1 MIGFLKR
8 FLSAILNGL
17 RGRAGRILLKL
28 AGIFFVIGAT
38 GFAIAYFTTDIP
50 DPNEYVN
57 SQATIIQYAD
67 GDEIGRIGAQN
78 RTSLPLAR
86 IPLDLRHAVLAAE
99 DKNFYSQGAFNPI
112 AILRGAINTAL
123 GRGLQGGSTITQQY
137 AKTAFLT
144 ADRTIQRKIIELIIA
159 IKLEN
164 QLSKD
169 QILENYLNTI
179 YFGRAAYG
187 VETASQ
193 VYFGRSVDQL
203 TIPQAAVLASI
214 LRSPGYYDPDYRE
227 GNKERLEARYKY
239 VLNNMVSEGWLE
251 EADAERFK
259 EKLPGIR
266 PRLSTGQLAGNKGH
280 LIEAVRKELN
290 TIGFP
295 DEQLL
300 IGGLIV
306 RTTLEKN
313 AQLAAEAAVFNQA
326 PKKAPDNLHIGLVSI
341 RPGTGEIV
349 AMYGGKD
356 YLQRQL
362 NDATQGITQA
372 GSTFKPFALIA
383 ALEQGISLSSL
394 WNGNGPLIFD
404 DFNGRPYEVSN
415 YGNKS
420 FGDVSLLRA
429 SASSINTVYVPL
441 GIKVGV
447 DKVIEAARRAGIPD
461 SVAMVASPSVVLG
474 VPSPRV
480 IDVAN
485 AYATFAANGVR
496 SKPFLVKE
504 VLGPNKGILY
514 QSRIETEQVFDESV
528 MADLNYAL
536 GEVVRAGTASSA
548 LRGFGRPAAGKTG
561 TSQSN
566 ASAWFSGYTPQ
577 LATSIAF
584 YRDDATQSLNGIGG
598 LTSVTGGSF
607 PARIWNAYMKV
618 ALKGQP
624 KLDFLPPANIGGAE
638 AFPIPNPVP
647 TIAPVDAAN
656 WCSTAD
662 LEGVNKDLKEFCTK
676 ALKKYLVPTPSN
688 G

>member
-1 MIGFLKR
+1 MEWLHKRGAR
-8 FLSAILNGL
+8 FLI
-17 RGRAGRILLKL
+17 RI
-28 AGIFFVIGAT
+28 GGFFFLIGAT
-38 GFAIAYFTTDIP
+38 AFAIAYFTTDVP

-57 SQATIIQYAD
+57 SQATVIQYAN
-67 GDEIGRIGAQN
+67 GDEVGRIGAQN
-78 RTSLPLAR
+78 RTIIPLAR

-99 DKNFYSQGAFNPI
+99 DKSFYSQGAFNPI

-144 ADRTIQRKIIELIIA
+144 PDRTIQRKIIELIIA

-169 QILENYLNTI
+169 QIFENYLNTI
-179 YFGRAAYG
+179 YFGRGAYG
-187 VETASQ
+187 VETGAQ
-193 VYFGRSVDQL
+193 VYFGRSADQL
-203 TIPQAAVLASI
+203 SVPQAAVLASI

-227 GNKERLEARYKY
+227 GNKARLEARYKY
-239 VLNNMVSEGWLE
+239 VINNMLGEGWIE
-251 EADAERFK
+251 KAQAERYLK
-259 EKLPGIR
+259 KVPAIR

-290 TIGFP
+290 SLGFP
-295 DEQLL
+295 DEQLM

-306 RTTLEKN
+306 RTTLEKD
-313 AQLAAEAAVFNQA
+313 AQVAAEAAVFNEA

-356 YLQRQL
+356 YLKRQL

-383 ALEQGISLSSL
+383 ALEQGISLSSV
-394 WNGNGPLIFD
+394 WNGDGPKIFD
-404 DFNGRPYEVSN
+404 DGIGRPYEVSN
-415 YGNKS
+415 YGDKS
-420 FGDVSLLRA
+420 FGDLTLLKA
-429 SASSINTVYVPL
+429 TASSINTIYVPL
-441 GIKVGV
+441 GIKVGA
-447 DKVIEAARRAGIPD
+447 DKVIDAARRAGIPET
-461 SVAMVASPSVVLG
+461 VAMVPSPSVVLG
-474 VPSPRV
+474 VASPRV

-485 AYATFAANGVR
+485 SFATFAANGVR
-496 SKPFLVKE
+496 AKPFMVKE
-504 VLGPNKGILY
+504 VLGANKGVLY
-514 QSRIETEQVFDESV
+514 QARVETEQVFDEAV

-536 GEVVRAGTASSA
+536 GEVVRAGTASAA
-548 LRGFGRPAAGKTG
+548 LRDFGRPAAGKTG

-598 LTSVTGGSF
+598 LNSVTGGSF
-607 PARIWNAYMKV
+607 PARIWSAYMKG

-624 KLDFLPPANIGGAE
+624 ELDFAPPSAIGGTTSA
-638 AFPIPNPVP
+638 PIPDPVP
-647 TIAPVDAAN
+647 TISPAAAAT
-656 WCSTAD
+656 WCQTAN
-662 LEGVNKDLKEFCTK
+662 LEGTNKDLKDFCEK
-676 ALKKYLVPTPSN
+676 ALKKYLSR
-688 G
+688 

>member
-1 MIGFLKR
+1 MNWLRKRGAR
-8 FLSAILNGL
+8 FLIRVG
-17 RGRAGRILLKL
+17 GF
-28 AGIFFVIGAT
+28 FFVIGAT
-38 GFAIAYFTTDIP
+38 AFAIAYFTTDVP

-57 SQATIIQYAD
+57 SQATVIQYAD
-67 GDEIGRIGAQN
+67 GDEVGRIGAQN
-78 RTSLPLAR
+78 RTIIPLAR
-86 IPLDLRHAVLAAE
+86 IPVDLRHAVLAAE
-99 DKNFYSQGAFNPI
+99 DKSFYSQGAFNPI

-144 ADRTIQRKIIELIIA
+144 PDRTIQRKIIELIIA

-169 QILENYLNTI
+169 QIFENYLNTI
-179 YFGRAAYG
+179 YFGRGAYG
-187 VETASQ
+187 VETGAQ
-193 VYFGRSVDQL
+193 VYFGRSADQL
-203 TIPQAAVLASI
+203 TIPQAAVLAAI

-239 VLNNMVSEGWLE
+239 VINNMLDEGWVE
-251 EADAERFK
+251 KADADRYLK
-259 EKLPGIR
+259 RVPAIR

-290 TIGFP
+290 ALGFP
-295 DEQLL
+295 DEQLM

-306 RTTLEKN
+306 RTTLEKD
-313 AQLAAEAAVFNQA
+313 AQVAAEAAVFNQA

-356 YLQRQL
+356 YLERQL

-383 ALEQGISLSSL
+383 ALEQGIPLSSI
-394 WNGNGPLIFD
+394 WDGDGPKIFD
-404 DFNGRPYEVSN
+404 DGIGRPYEVSN
-415 YGNKS
+415 YGDKS
-420 FGDVSLLRA
+420 FGKISLLQA

-441 GIKVGV
+441 GMKVGT
-447 DKVIEAARRAGIPD
+447 DKVIDAARRAGIPE
-461 SVAMVASPSVVLG
+461 SVAMVSTPSVVLG
-474 VPSPRV
+474 VASPRV

-485 AYATFAANGVR
+485 SFATFAANGVR
-496 SKPFLVKE
+496 AKPFMVKE
-504 VLGPNKGILY
+504 VLGANKGVLY
-514 QSRIETEQVFDESV
+514 QARIETEQVFDEAV

-536 GEVVRAGTASSA
+536 GEVVRAGTATSA
-548 LRGFGRPAAGKTG
+548 LRNFGRPAAGKTG

-607 PARIWNAYMKV
+607 PARIWNAYMKA

-624 KLDFLPPANIGGAE
+624 KLDFTPPTNIGGTE
-638 AFPIPNPVP
+638 AITLPDPVP
-647 TIAPVDAAN
+647 TIAPATAAA
-656 WCSTAD
+656 WCQTAD
-662 LEGVNKDLKEFCTK
+662 LEGTNKDLKDFCEK
-676 ALKKYLVPTPSN
+676 ALKKYLPN
-688 G
+688 Q

>member
-1 MIGFLKR
+1 MDW
-8 FLSAILNGL
+8 L
-17 RGRAGRILLKL
+17 RGRGSRFFIRI
-28 AGIFFVIGAT
+28 GGFFFLIGAT
-38 GFAIAYFTTDIP
+38 AFAIAYFTTDVP

-57 SQATIIQYAD
+57 SQATVIQYAN
-67 GDEIGRIGAQN
+67 GDEVGRIGAQN
-78 RTSLPLAR
+78 RTIIPLAR

-99 DKNFYSQGAFNPI
+99 DKGFYSQGAFNPL
-112 AILRGAINTAL
+112 AIIRGAINTAL

-144 ADRTIQRKIIELIIA
+144 PDRTIQRKIIELIIA

-169 QILENYLNTI
+169 QIFENYLNTI
-179 YFGRAAYG
+179 YFGRGAYG
-187 VETASQ
+187 VETGAQ
-193 VYFGRSVDQL
+193 VYFGRSADQL

-214 LRSPGYYDPDYRE
+214 LRSPGYYDPDYRD
-227 GNKERLEARYKY
+227 GNKARLEARYKY
-239 VLNNMVSEGWLE
+239 VINNMLGEGWIE
-251 EADAERFK
+251 KAQAEK
-259 EKLPGIR
+259 YLKKLPTIR

-290 TIGFP
+290 ALGFA
-295 DEQLL
+295 DEQLM
-300 IGGLIV
+300 IGGLVI
-306 RTTLEKN
+306 RTTLEKD
-313 AQLAAEAAVFNQA
+313 AQVAAEAAVFNQA

-383 ALEQGISLSSL
+383 ALEQGISLASV
-394 WNGNGPLIFD
+394 WNGDGPKIFD
-404 DFNGRPYEVSN
+404 DGIGRPYEVSN
-415 YGNKS
+415 YGDKS
-420 FGDVSLLRA
+420 FGDLTLLKA
-429 SASSINTVYVPL
+429 TASSINTIYVPL
-441 GIKVGV
+441 GIKVGA
-447 DKVIEAARRAGIPD
+447 DKVIDAARRAGIPD
-461 SVAMVASPSVVLG
+461 TVAMVPSPSVVLG
-474 VPSPRV
+474 VASPRV

-485 AYATFAANGVR
+485 SFATFAANGVR
-496 SKPFLVKE
+496 AKPFMVKE
-504 VLGPNKGILY
+504 VLGPNKGVLY
-514 QSRIETEQVFDESV
+514 QARVETEQVFDENV

-548 LRGFGRPAAGKTG
+548 LRDFGRPAAGKTG

-598 LTSVTGGSF
+598 LNSVTGGSF
-607 PARIWNAYMKV
+607 PARIWNAYMKA

-624 KLDFLPPANIGGAE
+624 ELDFAPPSHIGGTDP
-638 AFPIPNPVP
+638 FKIPDPVP
-647 TIAPVDAAN
+647 TISPSAAAT
-656 WCSTAD
+656 WCQSAD
-662 LEGVNKDLKEFCTK
+662 LEGTNKDLRDFCEK
-676 ALKKYLVPTPSN
+676 ALKKYLSR
-688 G
+688 

>member
-1 MIGFLKR
+1 MEWLK
-8 FLSAILNGL
+8 S
-17 RGRAGRILLKL
+17 RGARILLKV
-28 AGIFFVIGAT
+28 GGFFFLVGAT
-38 GFAIAYFTTDIP
+38 AFTIAYFTTDIP

-57 SQATIIQYAD
+57 SQATVIQYAN
-67 GDEIGRIGAQN
+67 GDEVGRIGAQN
-78 RTSLPLAR
+78 RTIIPLAR
-86 IPLDLRHAVLAAE
+86 IPQDLRRAVLAAE
-99 DKNFYSQGAFNPI
+99 DKSFYSQGAFNPL

-144 ADRTIQRKIIELIIA
+144 PDRTIQRKIIELIIA

-169 QILENYLNTI
+169 QIFENYLNTI
-179 YFGRAAYG
+179 YFGRGAYG
-187 VETASQ
+187 VETGAQ
-193 VYFGRSVDQL
+193 VYFGRSADQL

-214 LRSPGYYDPDYRE
+214 LRSPGFYDPEFRE
-227 GNKERLEARYKY
+227 GNKERLVARYKY
-239 VLNNMVSEGWLE
+239 VLNNMEGEGWLSKE
-251 EADAERFK
+251 DAERYK
-259 EKLPGIR
+259 EKLPSIR

-290 TIGFP
+290 ALGFA
-295 DEQLL
+295 DEQLM
-300 IGGLIV
+300 IGGLVV
-306 RTTLEKN
+306 RTTLEKD
-313 AQLAAEAAVFNQA
+313 AQIAAEAAVFSQA
-326 PKKAPDNLHIGLVSI
+326 PKKAPDNLHIGLISI

-356 YLQRQL
+356 YLERQL

-383 ALEQGISLSSL
+383 ALEQGISLASV

-404 DFNGRPYEVSN
+404 DFIGRPYEVSN

-420 FGDVSLLRA
+420 FGDTSLLKA
-429 SASSINTVYVPL
+429 SALSINTIYVPL

-447 DKVIEAARRAGIPD
+447 DKVIDAARRAGIPD

-485 AYATFAANGVR
+485 SYATFAANGVR
-496 SKPFLVKE
+496 AKPFMVKE

-514 QSRIETEQVFDESV
+514 QSRIETEQVFDEEV

-548 LRGFGRPAAGKTG
+548 LRNFGRPAAGKTG

-607 PARIWNAYMKV
+607 PARIWNAYMKA

-624 KLDFLPPANIGGAE
+624 KLDFPAPTFIGGSE
-638 AFPIPNPVP
+638 PFPIPNPVP
-647 TIAPVDAAN
+647 TIAPADAAR

-662 LEGVNKDLKEFCTK
+662 LEGTNKDLKEFCSK
-676 ALKKYLVPTPSN
+676 ALKKYLVPQN
-688 G
+688 

>member
-1 MIGFLKR
+1 MEWLK
-8 FLSAILNGL
+8 S
-17 RGRAGRILLKL
+17 RGARILLKV
-28 AGIFFVIGAT
+28 GGFFFIIGAT
-38 GFAIAYFTTDIP
+38 AFTIAYFTTDIP
-50 DPNEYVN
+50 DPNEFVN
-57 SQATIIQYAD
+57 SQATVIQYAN
-67 GDEIGRIGAQN
+67 GDEVGRIGAQN
-78 RTSLPLAR
+78 RTIIPLAR
-86 IPLDLRHAVLAAE
+86 IPQDLRRAVLAAE
-99 DKNFYSQGAFNPI
+99 DKSFYSQGAFNPL

-144 ADRTIQRKIIELIIA
+144 PDRTIQRKIIELIIA

-169 QILENYLNTI
+169 QIFENYLNTI
-179 YFGRAAYG
+179 YFGRGAYG
-187 VETASQ
+187 VETGSQ
-193 VYFGRSVDQL
+193 VYFGRSADQL

-214 LRSPGYYDPDYRE
+214 LRSPGFYDPDFRE
-227 GNKERLEARYKY
+227 GNKERLIARYKY
-239 VLNNMVSEGWLE
+239 VLNNMEGEGWLSKE
-251 EADAERFK
+251 DAERYK
-259 EKLPGIR
+259 EKLPSIR

-290 TIGFP
+290 ALGFA
-295 DEQLL
+295 DEQLM
-300 IGGLIV
+300 IGGLVI
-306 RTTLEKN
+306 RTTLEKD
-313 AQLAAEAAVFNQA
+313 AQIAAEAAVFNQA
-326 PKKAPDNLHIGLVSI
+326 PKKAPDNLHIGLISI

-349 AMYGGKD
+349 AMYGGRD
-356 YLQRQL
+356 YLERQL

-383 ALEQGISLSSL
+383 ALEQGISLSSV

-404 DFNGRPYEVSN
+404 DFIGRPYEVSN

-420 FGDVSLLRA
+420 FGDTTLLRA
-429 SASSINTVYVPL
+429 SALSINTVYVPL

-485 AYATFAANGVR
+485 SYATFAANGVR
-496 SKPFLVKE
+496 AKPFMVKE

-514 QSRIETEQVFDESV
+514 QARIQTEQVFDEAV

-548 LRGFGRPAAGKTG
+548 LRNFGRPAAGKTG

-607 PARIWNAYMKV
+607 PARIWNAYMKA

-624 KLDFLPPANIGGAE
+624 KLDFPAPAFIGGAE
-638 AFPIPNPVP
+638 PFPIPNPVT
-647 TIAPVDAAN
+647 TIAPADAAR

-662 LEGVNKDLKEFCTK
+662 LEGTNKDLKDFCAK
-676 ALKKYLVPTPSN
+676 ALKKYLVPQN
-688 G
+688 

>member
-1 MIGFLKR
+1 MDW
-8 FLSAILNGL
+8 L
-17 RGRAGRILLKL
+17 RGRGSRFFIRI
-28 AGIFFVIGAT
+28 GGFFFLIGAT
-38 GFAIAYFTTDIP
+38 AFAIAYFTTDVP

-57 SQATIIQYAD
+57 SQATVIQYAN
-67 GDEIGRIGAQN
+67 GDEVGRIGAQN
-78 RTSLPLAR
+78 RTIIPLAR

-99 DKNFYSQGAFNPI
+99 DKGFYSQGAINPL
-112 AILRGAINTAL
+112 AIIRGAINTAL

-144 ADRTIQRKIIELIIA
+144 PDRTIQRKIIELIIA

-169 QILENYLNTI
+169 QIFENYLNTI
-179 YFGRAAYG
+179 YFGRGAYG
-187 VETASQ
+187 VETGAQ
-193 VYFGRSVDQL
+193 VYFGRSADQL

-214 LRSPGYYDPDYRE
+214 LRSPGYYDPDYRD
-227 GNKERLEARYKY
+227 GNKARLEARYKY
-239 VLNNMVSEGWLE
+239 VINNMLGEGWIE
-251 EADAERFK
+251 KAQAEK
-259 EKLPGIR
+259 YLKKLPTIR

-290 TIGFP
+290 ALGFA
-295 DEQLL
+295 DEQLM
-300 IGGLIV
+300 IGGLVV
-306 RTTLEKN
+306 RTTLEKD
-313 AQLAAEAAVFNQA
+313 AQVAAEAAVFNQA

-383 ALEQGISLSSL
+383 ALEQGISLASV
-394 WNGNGPLIFD
+394 WNGDGPKIFD
-404 DFNGRPYEVSN
+404 DGIGRPYEVSN
-415 YGNKS
+415 YGDKS
-420 FGDVSLLRA
+420 FGDLTLLKA
-429 SASSINTVYVPL
+429 TASSINTIYVPL
-441 GIKVGV
+441 GIKVGA
-447 DKVIEAARRAGIPD
+447 DKVIDAARRAGIPD
-461 SVAMVASPSVVLG
+461 TVAMVPSPSVVLG
-474 VPSPRV
+474 VASPRV

-485 AYATFAANGVR
+485 SFATFAANGVR
-496 SKPFLVKE
+496 AKPFMVKE
-504 VLGPNKGILY
+504 VLGPNKGVLY
-514 QSRIETEQVFDESV
+514 QARVETEQVFDENV

-548 LRGFGRPAAGKTG
+548 LRDFGRPAAGKTG

-598 LTSVTGGSF
+598 LNSVTGGSF
-607 PARIWNAYMKV
+607 PARIWNAYMKA

-624 KLDFLPPANIGGAE
+624 ELDFAPPSHIGGTDP
-638 AFPIPNPVP
+638 FKIPDPVP
-647 TIAPVDAAN
+647 TISPSAAAT
-656 WCSTAD
+656 WCQSAD
-662 LEGVNKDLKEFCTK
+662 LEGTNKDLRDFCEK
-676 ALKKYLVPTPSN
+676 ALKKYLSR
-688 G
+688 

>member
-1 MIGFLKR
+1 MEWLKT
-8 FLSAILNGL
+8 
-17 RGRAGRILLKL
+17 RGARLLLKV
-28 AGIFFVIGAT
+28 GGFFFLIGAT
-38 GFAIAYFTTDIP
+38 AFTIAYFTTDIP

-67 GDEIGRIGAQN
+67 GDEVGRIGAQN

-99 DKNFYSQGAFNPI
+99 DKNFYSQGAFNPF
-112 AILRGAINTAL
+112 AIVRGAINTAL

-239 VLNNMVSEGWLE
+239 VLNNMVGEGWLE
-251 EADAERFK
+251 ESDAEKFK
-259 EKLPGIR
+259 KKLPSIR

-290 TIGFP
+290 ALGFA
-295 DEQLL
+295 DEQLM

-306 RTTLEKN
+306 RTTLEKD
-313 AQLAAEAAVFNQA
+313 AQLAAEAAVFAQA

-356 YLQRQL
+356 YLERQL

-383 ALEQGISLSSL
+383 ALEQGISLASV

-415 YGNKS
+415 YGDKS

-447 DKVIEAARRAGIPD
+447 DKVIEVARRAGIPE
-461 SVAMVASPSVVLG
+461 SVAMVPSPSVVLG

-485 AYATFAANGVR
+485 SYATFAANGVR
-496 SKPFLVKE
+496 SKPFMVKE

-514 QSRIETEQVFDESV
+514 QSRIETEQVFDELV

-536 GEVVRAGTASSA
+536 GEVVRSGTAASA
-548 LRGFGRPAAGKTG
+548 LRSFGRPAAGKTG

-624 KLDFLPPANIGGAE
+624 KLDFLPATNIGGTE
-638 AFPIPNPVP
+638 ASPIPDPIP
-647 TIAPVDAAN
+647 TIEPAAAAT
-656 WCSTAD
+656 WCATAD
-662 LEGVNKDLKEFCTK
+662 LTGVNKDLTEFCTK
-676 ALKKYLVPTPSN
+676 ALKKYLVPTP
-688 G
+688 

>member
-1 MIGFLKR
+1 MDW
-8 FLSAILNGL
+8 L
-17 RGRAGRILLKL
+17 RGRGSRFFIRI
-28 AGIFFVIGAT
+28 GGFFFLIGAT
-38 GFAIAYFTTDIP
+38 AFAIAYFTTDVP

-57 SQATIIQYAD
+57 SQATVIQYAN
-67 GDEIGRIGAQN
+67 GDEVGRIGAQN
-78 RTSLPLAR
+78 RTIIPLAR

-99 DKNFYSQGAFNPI
+99 DKGFYSQGAFNPL
-112 AILRGAINTAL
+112 AIIRGAINTAL

-144 ADRTIQRKIIELIIA
+144 PDRTIQRKIIELIIA

-169 QILENYLNTI
+169 QIFENYLNTI
-179 YFGRAAYG
+179 YFGRGAYG
-187 VETASQ
+187 VETGAQ
-193 VYFGRSVDQL
+193 VYFGRSADQL

-227 GNKERLEARYKY
+227 GNKARLEARYKY
-239 VLNNMVSEGWLE
+239 VINNMLGEGWIE
-251 EADAERFK
+251 KAQAEK
-259 EKLPGIR
+259 YLKKLPTIR

-290 TIGFP
+290 ALGFA
-295 DEQLL
+295 DEQLM
-300 IGGLIV
+300 IGGLVV
-306 RTTLEKN
+306 RTTLEKD
-313 AQLAAEAAVFNQA
+313 AQVAAEAAVFNQA

-383 ALEQGISLSSL
+383 ALEQGISLASV
-394 WNGNGPLIFD
+394 WNGDGPKIFD
-404 DFNGRPYEVSN
+404 DGIGRPYEVSN
-415 YGNKS
+415 YGDKS
-420 FGDVSLLRA
+420 FGDLTLLKA
-429 SASSINTVYVPL
+429 TASSINTIYVPL
-441 GIKVGV
+441 GIKVGA
-447 DKVIEAARRAGIPD
+447 DKVIDAARRAGIPD
-461 SVAMVASPSVVLG
+461 TVAMVPSPSVVLG
-474 VPSPRV
+474 VASPRV

-485 AYATFAANGVR
+485 SFATFAANGVR
-496 SKPFLVKE
+496 AKPFMVKE
-504 VLGPNKGILY
+504 VLGPNKGVLY
-514 QSRIETEQVFDESV
+514 QARVETEQVFDENV

-548 LRGFGRPAAGKTG
+548 LRDFGRPAAGKTG

-598 LTSVTGGSF
+598 LNSVTGGSF
-607 PARIWNAYMKV
+607 PARIWNAYMKA

-624 KLDFLPPANIGGAE
+624 ELDFAPPSHIGGTDP
-638 AFPIPNPVP
+638 FKIPDPVP
-647 TIAPVDAAN
+647 TISPSAAAT
-656 WCSTAD
+656 WCQSAD
-662 LEGVNKDLKEFCTK
+662 LEGTNKDLRDFCEK
-676 ALKKYLVPTPSN
+676 ALKKYLSR
-688 G
+688 

>member
-1 MIGFLKR
+1 MEWLRKRGAR
-8 FLSAILNGL
+8 FLI
-17 RGRAGRILLKL
+17 RI
-28 AGIFFVIGAT
+28 GGFFFLIGAT
-38 GFAIAYFTTDIP
+38 AFAIAYFTTDVP

-57 SQATIIQYAD
+57 SQATVIQYAN
-67 GDEIGRIGAQN
+67 GDEVGRIGAQN
-78 RTSLPLAR
+78 RTIIPLAR

-99 DKNFYSQGAFNPI
+99 DKGFYSQGAFNPI

-144 ADRTIQRKIIELIIA
+144 PDRTIQRKIIELIIA

-169 QILENYLNTI
+169 QIFENYLNTI
-179 YFGRAAYG
+179 YFGRGAYG
-187 VETASQ
+187 VETGAQ
-193 VYFGRSVDQL
+193 VYFGRSADQL
-203 TIPQAAVLASI
+203 SVPQAAVLASI

-227 GNKERLEARYKY
+227 GNKDRLEARYKY
-239 VLNNMVSEGWLE
+239 VINNMLGEGWIE
-251 EADAERFK
+251 KAQAERYLK
-259 EKLPGIR
+259 KVPTIR

-290 TIGFP
+290 SLGFP
-295 DEQLL
+295 DEQLM

-306 RTTLEKN
+306 RTTLEKD
-313 AQLAAEAAVFNQA
+313 AQVAAEAAVFNQA

-356 YLQRQL
+356 YLKRQL

-383 ALEQGISLSSL
+383 ALEQGISLSSI
-394 WNGNGPLIFD
+394 WNGDGPKIFD
-404 DFNGRPYEVSN
+404 DGIGRPYEVSN
-415 YGNKS
+415 YGDKS
-420 FGDVSLLRA
+420 FGDLTLLKA
-429 SASSINTVYVPL
+429 TASSINTIYVPL
-441 GIKVGV
+441 GIKVGA
-447 DKVIEAARRAGIPD
+447 DKVIDAARRAGIPET
-461 SVAMVASPSVVLG
+461 VAMVPSPSVVLG
-474 VPSPRV
+474 VASPRV

-485 AYATFAANGVR
+485 SFATFAANGVR
-496 SKPFLVKE
+496 AKPFMVKE
-504 VLGPNKGILY
+504 VLGANKGVLY
-514 QSRIETEQVFDESV
+514 QARVETEQVFDEAV

-536 GEVVRAGTASSA
+536 GEVVRAGTASAA
-548 LRGFGRPAAGKTG
+548 LRDFGRPAAGKTG

-598 LTSVTGGSF
+598 LNSVTGGSF
-607 PARIWNAYMKV
+607 PARIWSAYMKG

-624 KLDFLPPANIGGAE
+624 ELDFAPPSAIGGTTSA
-638 AFPIPNPVP
+638 PIPDPVP
-647 TIAPVDAAN
+647 TISPAAAAT
-656 WCSTAD
+656 WCQTAN
-662 LEGVNKDLKEFCTK
+662 LEGTNKDLKDFCEK
-676 ALKKYLVPTPSN
+676 ALKKYLSR
-688 G
+688 

>member
-1 MIGFLKR
+1 MNWLRDRGSRFFIRIGGFFFL
-8 FLSAILNGL
+8 
-17 RGRAGRILLKL
+17 
-28 AGIFFVIGAT
+28 IGAT
-38 GFAIAYFTTDIP
+38 AFAIAYFTTDVP

-57 SQATIIQYAD
+57 SQATVIQYAN
-67 GDEIGRIGAQN
+67 GDEVGRIGAQN
-78 RTSLPLAR
+78 RTIIPLAR

-99 DKNFYSQGAFNPI
+99 DKGFYSQGAFNPL
-112 AILRGAINTAL
+112 AIIRGAINTAL

-144 ADRTIQRKIIELIIA
+144 PDRTIQRKIIELIIA

-169 QILENYLNTI
+169 QIFENYLNTI
-179 YFGRAAYG
+179 YFGRGAYG
-187 VETASQ
+187 VETGAQ
-193 VYFGRSVDQL
+193 VYFGRSADQL

-227 GNKERLEARYKY
+227 GNKARLEARYKY
-239 VLNNMVSEGWLE
+239 VINNMLGEGWIE
-251 EADAERFK
+251 KAQAEK
-259 EKLPGIR
+259 YLKKLPTIR

-290 TIGFP
+290 ALGFA
-295 DEQLL
+295 DEQLM
-300 IGGLIV
+300 IGGLVV
-306 RTTLEKN
+306 RTTLEKD
-313 AQLAAEAAVFNQA
+313 AQVAAEAAVFNQA

-383 ALEQGISLSSL
+383 ALEQGISLASV
-394 WNGNGPLIFD
+394 WNGDGPKIFD
-404 DFNGRPYEVSN
+404 DGIGRPYEVSN
-415 YGNKS
+415 YGDKS
-420 FGDVSLLRA
+420 FGDLTLLKA
-429 SASSINTVYVPL
+429 TASSINTIYVPL
-441 GIKVGV
+441 GIKVGA
-447 DKVIEAARRAGIPD
+447 DKVIDAARRAGIPD
-461 SVAMVASPSVVLG
+461 TVAMVPSPSVVLG
-474 VPSPRV
+474 VASPRV

-485 AYATFAANGVR
+485 SFATFAANGVR
-496 SKPFLVKE
+496 AKPFMVKE
-504 VLGPNKGILY
+504 VLGPNKGVLY
-514 QSRIETEQVFDESV
+514 QARVETEQVFDENV

-548 LRGFGRPAAGKTG
+548 LRDFGRPAAGKTG

-598 LTSVTGGSF
+598 LNSVTGGSF
-607 PARIWNAYMKV
+607 PARIWNAYMKA

-624 KLDFLPPANIGGAE
+624 ELDFAPPSHIGGTDP
-638 AFPIPNPVP
+638 FKIPDPVP
-647 TIAPVDAAN
+647 TISPSAAAT
-656 WCSTAD
+656 WCQSAD
-662 LEGVNKDLKEFCTK
+662 LEGTNKDLRDFCEK
-676 ALKKYLVPTPSN
+676 ALKKYLSR
-688 G
+688 